1 MKSSVL
7 FNQCVEISRSE
18 ELLLLCFF
26 MLWLYQYYVILFS
39 RKQPPDYVL
48 KEAKNVNKFFKCV
61 GSVHN
66 LGNGGTHGGLKSAYM
81 ALTEEEFEAVS
92 NA

>member
-1 MKSSVL
+1 M
-7 FNQCVEISRSE
+7 
-18 ELLLLCFF
+18 
-26 MLWLYQYYVILFS
+26 
-39 RKQPPDYVL
+39 L
-48 KEAKNVNKFFKCV
+48 KEAKNANKFFKCV

-92 NA
+92 NALPLRQTKI